1 MDSNHT
7 KWNKYYSSQINSITQ
22 GPLRSCGQKKFFFL
36 LFLWRVCGKTK
47 NIDLISPKII
57 SMHFLCNVR
66 LGNGRIQVQKY
77 RGKMFSPC
85 SVDTWMRGQCYV
97 QYLIPRLSI
106 KSHLN
111 ENNRSKSLICWDS
124 SCCFGLQWANDQ
136 LTLKRGYKMVKS
148 ELRPTIANNRLT
160 IKQGKKSFQIIL
172 PSDVNIAERQNEA

>member
-1 MDSNHT
+1 
-7 KWNKYYSSQINSITQ
+7 
-22 GPLRSCGQKKFFFL
+22 
-36 LFLWRVCGKTK
+36 
-47 NIDLISPKII
+47 
-57 SMHFLCNVR
+57 MHFLCNVR

-97 QYLIPRLSI
+97 QYLIPRPSI

-111 ENNRSKSLICWDS
+111 ENNKSKSLICWES

-136 LTLKRGYKMVKS
+136 LTLKRGFKMVKS

-160 IKQGKKSFQIIL
+160 IKKLKWDYPYFWSMLFRQKTKKETPADSVDWASKF
-172 PSDVNIAERQNEA
+172 IAALVITPFVQEKFLSGESPTSIQSNDLISK